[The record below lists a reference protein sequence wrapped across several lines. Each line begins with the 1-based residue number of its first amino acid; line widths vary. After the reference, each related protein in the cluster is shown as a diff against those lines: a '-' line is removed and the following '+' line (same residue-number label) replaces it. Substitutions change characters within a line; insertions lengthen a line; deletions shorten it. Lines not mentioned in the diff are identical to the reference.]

1 LVHFTL
7 PLQLKSKNIM
17 LAPQYKNKMHQ
28 RTQFMSVREYAE
40 SRNITPQAV
49 YQAIANNWQLP
60 GVSEVIKSGKVH
72 LLKMF

>member
-1 LVHFTL
+1 
-7 PLQLKSKNIM
+7 
-17 LAPQYKNKMHQ
+17 
-28 RTQFMSVREYAE
+28 
-40 SRNITPQAV
+40 V

>member
-1 LVHFTL
+1 LVQFTI

-28 RTQFMSVREYAE
+28 RVEFMSVREYAK